1 MKSHREGFRLV
12 KVLVIYSSKGG
23 STKRLAECIAQG
35 VKEIPEAEVDL
46 MPVTAAKCGDLGNYD
61 GIIAGSPAYF
71 GSMAADLKAL
81 FDESI
86 QIRGQLADKVGA
98 AYATSAHSSG
108 GKETTIMSIL
118 QAMLIHQMIIVGDP
132 LESGGH
138 YGVAVLGTD
147 VDRERVEA
155 RAFGRRVAEVA
166 RKIKQG

>member
-1 MKSHREGFRLV
+1 
-12 KVLVIYSSKGG
+12 
-23 STKRLAECIAQG
+23 
-35 VKEIPEAEVDL
+35 
-46 MPVTAAKCGDLGNYD
+46 
-61 GIIAGSPAYF
+61 
-71 GSMAADLKAL
+71 
-81 FDESI
+81 
-86 QIRGQLADKVGA
+86 
-98 AYATSAHSSG
+98 
-108 GKETTIMSIL
+108 MSIL